1 MNIHERRNS
10 LLGME
15 FDRYLREHP
24 EFVDKIPDNA
34 QVILLLEGDEGFN
47 KWSAWIGKEQATQDQ
62 PLLYVTIKKLA
73 PAHSRIEELSPHG
86 WVTS

>member
-1 MNIHERRNS
+1 MGILEKRNS

-24 EFVDKIPDNA
+24 EFAEKIPNNA
-34 QVILLLEGDEGFN
+34 QVILLLEGDEEFN
-47 KWSAWIGKEQATQDQ
+47 RWSARIGKKQAAQDQ

-73 PAHSRIEELSPHG
+73 PAHSRIEELSLKAG
-86 WVTS
+86 

>member
-1 MNIHERRNS
+1 MNTNEKRNS

-24 EFVDKIPDNA
+24 EFTEKIPDNA
-34 QVILLLEGDEGFN
+34 QIVLLLEGDEAFN
-47 KWSAWIGKEQATQDQ
+47 TWSARIGKEQAAQDQ

-73 PAHSRIEELSPHG
+73 PAHSRIEELSLTAG
-86 WVTS
+86 